1 MNATPD
7 LNDFLCPNCARYN
20 FLVLIYSASDS
31 LSNFMSIRRLVP
43 ELECGQALT
52 KILFFRNTPSL
63 TPLIH
68 SRLLLLPS
76 NIVGLQSGLQKSREV
91 GVVRAIHAAFSQECE
106 HVGGWSTV

>member
-7 LNDFLCPNCARYN
+7 LNDFLCLDCARCN
-20 FLVLIYSASDS
+20 FPVSIYGASDS
-31 LSNFMSIRRLVP
+31 PSNFMSIRRLVL
-43 ELECGQALT
+43 ELECRKALT
-52 KILFFRNTPSL
+52 KIVFFRNTPSL

-91 GVVRAIHAAFSQECE
+91 G
-106 HVGGWSTV
+106 